1 MAALG
6 RIRLSPWLIA
16 LAALSFL
23 ISGSPFLWAGLACVF
38 LHEMGHALCARA
50 CGAVVEG
57 IEIAPFGGVA
67 RIRGLEQLPVG
78 RSVLVALA
86 GPAVN
91 ALLAMI
97 CGCLAYALPQR
108 LALWARLMDIN
119 LVLLLFNLLPAYPMD
134 GGRMLC
140 AMLRGRAGYAR
151 AQRLTAGLGVALG
164 VVIMALGLAAM
175 HYLGKLNVTLL
186 ICGAY
191 VVFAAG
197 QEKRGAPFSYLQTM
211 AGREAELRRRQVLP
225 VRTIAV
231 RQNATDAEVFAKL
244 LPGAMYRIVYVDDD
258 LRVTRSAWEGELLG
272 GVYNKAR
279 GR

>member
-6 RIRLSPWLIA
+6 RVRLSPWLIA
-16 LAALSFL
+16 LAAASFL
-23 ISGSPFLWAGLACVF
+23 ISGSAFLWVGLACVL
-38 LHEMGHALCARA
+38 LHELGHALCARA
-50 CGAVVEG
+50 CGAVVED

-86 GPAVN
+86 GPAIN
-91 ALLAMI
+91 ALLYML

-108 LALWARLMDIN
+108 LDLWARVMDIN

-134 GGRMLC
+134 GGRVLC
-140 AMLRGRAGYAR
+140 ALLRGRAGLAR
-151 AQRLTAGLGVALG
+151 AQRLTAFMGVALG
-164 VVIMALGLAAM
+164 VALMALGLIA
-175 HYLGKLNVTLL
+175 LGVVGKLNVTLL

-191 VVFAAG
+191 VIFAAG
-197 QEKRGAPFSYLQTM
+197 RERRGAPFSFVQTM

-231 RQNATDAEVFAKL
+231 RHDATDAEVFSKL

-258 LRVTRSAWEGELLG
+258 LRVTRAVWESELL
-272 GVYNKAR
+272 R
-279 GR
+279 GLYRKTR